1 VIDYDSGY
9 GRLKA
14 AGSLSKES
22 NEVEI
27 VNLRTLLQKASG
39 FHAGKIHGKMVP
51 QMKVENII
59 DVARAPADILFKD
72 AFVVNVFTGE
82 ILKQNV
88 AVKDGVIAGVGDYS
102 RGEEVFELAG
112 KYLIPGLI
120 DAHIH
125 IESSMLTPAA
135 FAAAVVPRGVTAVV
149 ADPHEIVN
157 VAGLDGLDYMIG
169 ASRGLPLDIFFMIPS
184 CVPATRLETAGAS
197 IEGKEI
203 RESFKRYSR
212 SPGLAEMMNFP
223 GVCLKDPDVLDK
235 IKAAR
240 ESGRLIDGHAP
251 MLGGRDLNAYI
262 SAGILTDH
270 ECITAEEALEKL
282 RLGMKIIIREGSAAK
297 NLCSLL
303 PVVTE
308 KNCPNILF
316 GCDDRNPA
324 DLISEGEIDC
334 VLRKAVSCGLDPV
347 RAVRMATINPARH
360 YNLRGLGA
368 VAPGYRADLAVVEDL
383 KSFPAVMAF
392 KAGRLVARDHKLLGS
407 LPWTV
412 DKRMLNTV
420 RLPELKGRLK
430 VKMPSGNALA
440 RVIEVLPDQIITR
453 QVLVP
458 AGELTAAEDV
468 AGVAVVERHGK
479 NGNVALGFV
488 RGFGLKSGAIASTVA
503 HDSHNLIIVGLETKD
518 MELAAE
524 TVSETGGGLAVVS
537 GGRVLAALPLPV
549 AGLIS
554 DRDAR
559 TVAAQHVE
567 LHRAARAIGCTL
579 PSPFMTMSFLAL
591 PVVPELKI
599 TDRGLVDV
607 NRFEHVDL
615 WVRE

>member
-1 VIDYDSGY
+1 MKI
-9 GRLKA
+9 
-14 AGSLSKES
+14 ES
-22 NEVEI
+22 
-27 VNLRTLLQKASG
+27 
-39 FHAGKIHGKMVP
+39 
-51 QMKVENII
+51 II
-59 DVARAPADILFKD
+59 DVASGNAPADILLKD

-88 AVKDGVIAGVGDYS
+88 AVKDGMVAGVGDYS
-102 RGEEVFELAG
+102 RGKEAFELTG

-157 VAGLDGLDYMIG
+157 VAGLDGLDYMIR
-169 ASRGLPLDIFFMIPS
+169 ASSGLPLDIFFMIPS
-184 CVPATRLETAGAS
+184 CVPATHLETAGAA
-197 IEGKEI
+197 IEEKEI
-203 RESFKRYSR
+203 RESLKRYSR

-223 GVCLKDPDVLDK
+223 GVYLKDPEVLGK

-240 ESGRLIDGHAP
+240 ESGCLIDGHAP
-251 MLGGRDLNAYI
+251 MLGGKDLNAYI
-262 SAGILTDH
+262 GAGILTEH
-270 ECITAEEALEKL
+270 ECTTAEEALEKL

-308 KNCPNILF
+308 KNYPNILF

-324 DLISEGEIDC
+324 DLISEGEIDY

-347 RAVRMATINPARH
+347 RAVQMATINPARH
-360 YNLRGLGA
+360 YNLRSFGA
-368 VAPGYRADLAVVEDL
+368 VAPGYRADLAVVDNLQDFRVEM
-383 KSFPAVMAF
+383 VF
-392 KAGRLVARDHKLLGS
+392 KAGRLVARDKKLLDS
-407 LPWTV
+407 LPGIV

-420 RLPELKGRLK
+420 CLPELKGRLELNI
-430 VKMPSGNALA
+430 PSKSALA
-440 RVIEVLPDQIITR
+440 RVIEVLPDQILTR
-453 QVLVP
+453 EVLVP
-458 AGELTAAEDV
+458 AGELTAAKGI
-468 AGVAVVERHGK
+468 ARVAVVERHGK
-479 NGNVALGFV
+479 NGNVALGLV
-488 RGFGLKSGAIASTVA
+488 RGFGLESGAIASTVA
-503 HDSHNLIIVGLETKD
+503 HDSHNLILVGLEPED
-518 MELAAE
+518 MELAAK
-524 TVSETGGGLAVVS
+524 TVFETGGGLAVVS
-537 GGRVLAALPLPV
+537 GGRVLASLPLPV

-554 DRDAR
+554 DQDAC

-567 LHRAARAIGCTL
+567 LHKAAREIGCTL

-591 PVVPELKI
+591 PVIPELKI

-615 WVRE
+615 WAQE